1 MSSVFTVRPFLLL
14 GRCFS
19 CGIFFNASLQWNQ
32 ATCILLVFVQLRRA
46 GKGIKKKNKTRKK
59 TEKLWYFEK
68 ASARHGG
75 ASEPALFLMWV
86 RGLSGPLFE
95 SVLCL
100 FGLAAELLAR
110 RNAAGDEGFGEGPFE
125 GWG

>member
-1 MSSVFTVRPFLLL
+1 MRLPLSPTLNEQRIYCETFSSFGSLFFLRNLL
-14 GRCFS
+14 QCLIAVESGDMHFACV
-19 CGIFFNASLQWNQ
+19 CPEKHKQ
-32 ATCILLVFVQLRRA
+32 
-46 GKGIKKKNKTRKK
+46 

-100 FGLAAELLAR
+100 FGLAAELPAR
-110 RNAAGDEGFGEGPFE
+110 RNAGGDEGFGEGPFE